1 MSCSNL
7 EEGSQEPLPEILEK
21 ETFTNEHGDLL
32 RLEKRD
38 GKRVA
43 VKVQKGSGKGQGRE
57 KECFRCG
64 RKGHIRPNCN
74 WSTHKDGGT
83 PRPPPPP
90 KVKDAKGAN
99 NLEEQ
104 VDFGSLDI
112 CALEPVTAK
121 EEDDEDDEW
130 TTWEQDPWLLGEDPW
145 APGSKAG
152 SGARS
157 PPVPS
162 AQSGK
167 DLLEGVFRI
176 RPKCAICDKAGVYQQ
191 VADQLDKM
199 PPSFTHMLL
208 GPSGKVPRRQSR
220 LPWHPAIF
228 WILVSLLLGHPARKL
243 ILQSS
248 LLWYPGTSQYR
259 RPPCQTN
266 LPAKLPRRS
275 GSLHAS
281 PTPRLKS

>member
-7 EEGSQEPLPEILEK
+7 EEGSQEPLPEILEE
-21 ETFTNEHGDLL
+21 ETFTNEDGDLL

-112 CALEPVTAK
+112 CALEPVTAE

-145 APGSKAG
+145 ALGTKAD

-167 DLLEGVFRI
+167 DFSRACSESAPSVPYATKPECTNRWQTNWI
-176 RPKCAICDKAGVYQQ
+176 RCRQALSTPLRY
-191 VADQLDKM
+191 L
-199 PPSFTHMLL
+199 LL
-208 GPSGKVPRRQSR
+208 GMPLGLSGKASRRQSR
-220 LPWHPAIF
+220 FPWHPAKF
-228 WILVSLLLGHPARKL
+228 GILVFRLLGHPARKP

-248 LLWYPGTSQYR
+248 LL
-259 RPPCQTN
+259 
-266 LPAKLPRRS
+266 
-275 GSLHAS
+275 
-281 PTPRLKS
+281 